1 MTMSLALS
9 RLYRPIAPAVHPRAA
24 ELAETTLSWLDAH
37 GLPGVD
43 VALVEFSA
51 RTLPD
56 ALPERAE
63 LLARYTCWAALLR
76 AELERTRSGS
86 AEVLDRVVRFG
97 HVLDAPETPV
107 AGGDPFALALC
118 DLLRRGR
125 RMVSPLQLRRFTEAV
140 RSWWLGLVAERAL
153 VERGQRPGFADWAVL
168 RPQSG
173 GAAVM
178 GVKVELALGPEVPE
192 WELNGPVARAA
203 TEAAWTVA
211 LADLDL
217 HSCHHE
223 GEPSALN
230 LVSAL
235 RVDDPSLSVP
245 EAFDAAVDVRDRALA
260 LFLRLRAQLAP
271 LSGPAM
277 RRYLTGVGRAVAG
290 TTEWRFGPAPAGPS
304 IQDVPAVPPQPLAAP
319 TVSWW
324 WDQLDAGARV
334 PGPRGPFG

>member
-1 MTMSLALS
+1 MTTSPALS

-24 ELAETTLSWLDAH
+24 ELTETTLSWLDTH
-37 GLPGVD
+37 GLTGADPGLVD
-43 VALVEFSA
+43 FTA

-63 LLARYTCWAALLR
+63 LVARYTCWAALLR
-76 AELERTRSGS
+76 ADLLAAPGGS
-86 AEVLDRVVRFG
+86 AEILDRVVRFG
-97 HVLDAPETPV
+97 HVLDAPEAPV
-107 AGGDPFALALC
+107 SGGDPFAVALC

-125 RMVSPLQLRRFTEAV
+125 RMASPLQLRRFTDAV
-140 RSWWLGLVAERAL
+140 RSWWLGLAAERAGA
-153 VERGQRPGFADWAVL
+153 ERGWRPGLADWTVL
-168 RPQSG
+168 RPQCG
-173 GAAVM
+173 GAAAM
-178 GVKVELALGPEVPE
+178 SVKVELALGPEVPE

-203 TEAAWTVA
+203 IEAAWTVA

-217 HSCHHE
+217 HACHR
-223 GEPSALN
+223 GQAPALN

-235 RVDDPSLSVP
+235 RADDPGLSAA

-260 LFLRLRAQLAP
+260 LFLRLRAQLLP

-277 RRYLTGVGRAVAG
+277 RRYLAGVGRAVAG
-290 TTEWRFGPAPAGPS
+290 TTEWRFGPAPGGPS
-304 IQDVPAVPPQPLAAP
+304 IPDSSAGKLQPLAVS